1 MTNAYVPADI
11 KTSPLMGAPERI
23 DAIAC
28 EIKDAVRENMI
39 IFLREQFQLSA
50 LDLFGSGPKGLQAR
64 PSIAL
69 STAED
74 LLKTAASLIDFNGR
88 RFCSKADAQ
97 RLSSL
102 ASTYPRELQY
112 LWALLQQNHLGIALL
127 NVGTIMF
134 IQSRKPDVLPTHRIA
149 RHAVITQPGGKQA
162 VRKGDYDQPLINYF
176 VPYPIPEWHDLE
188 HIVSAAVDDRF
199 GNDLRTIQRIPNK
212 YTQLNS
218 ADPNYLIYLAPADMT
233 KFPMDS
239 DYGIFQ
245 RIAPWFYRKTV
256 LRGMNVEEAV
266 HSIQESLI
274 GFLCKNEPAGD
285 FWTSKKIFLPTFSHE
300 YNAQKR
306 AALVW
311 NSCGEVPSKEVSPYV
326 TFLDKEEPGLTAGFL
341 NSDPKVAHS
350 AVRILFAIAEH
361 ETSPPTAR
369 RLLTELAYAR
379 ASLVAAKQS
388 LSEANGLDSSLT
400 TILQQF
406 IDAYDFENVESK
418 GEHPAR
424 LLKMWANWYEQQD
437 ATERQNT
444 TEKVFEKVKAVA
456 FGPQRPPH
464 SPLRKGG
471 MVQSHPLR
479 RWVEGDRSDLA
490 TGGRTLETAS
500 GKAVKALV

>member
-1 MTNAYVPADI
+1 MANAYVPADI

-23 DAIAC
+23 DQIAS
-28 EIKDAVRENMI
+28 EIKDAIRENII
-39 IFLREQFQLSA
+39 IFLRDHFQLSA

-64 PSIAL
+64 PQFSL
-69 STAED
+69 STAEA
-74 LLKTAASLIDFNGR
+74 LLKIAVSLIDFNGR

-97 RLSSL
+97 RLSKL
-102 ASTYPRELQY
+102 ASAYPKQLQY
-112 LWALLQQNHLGIALL
+112 LWDLLQQNHLGIALL

-134 IQSRKPDVLPTHRIA
+134 IQSRNPDVLPTHRIA

-162 VRKGDYDQPLINYF
+162 VREGDYDQPLINYF

-188 HIVSAAVDDRF
+188 HIVAATIDDRF

-218 ADPNYLIYLAPADMT
+218 ADPNYLIYLAPSDMT

-245 RIAPWFYRKTV
+245 RIAPWFYRRTLLK
-256 LRGMNVEEAV
+256 GMNVEEAL
-266 HSIQESLI
+266 HSIQESLV

-285 FWTSKKIFLPTFSHE
+285 FWTSKKIFLPAFTHE

-326 TFLDKEEPGLTAGFL
+326 TFLDKAEPGLTTGFL

-350 AVRILFAIAEH
+350 AIRILFAIAEH

-369 RLLTELAYAR
+369 RLLIELAYAR
-379 ASLVAAKQS
+379 ASLIAAKHS
-388 LSEANGLDSSLT
+388 LSEAKGLDASLVA
-400 TILQQF
+400 ILERF
-406 IDAYDFENVESK
+406 IDAYDFENVAAK
-418 GEHPAR
+418 GEHPEIP
-424 LLKMWANWYEQQD
+424 LKMWADCYDHED
-437 ATERQNT
+437 T
-444 TEKVFEKVKAVA
+444 TESVFEPVKAIA
-456 FGPQRPPH
+456 LSPQH
-464 SPLRKGG
+464 SSHSSLKKERIAQIPLIKKGF
-471 MVQSHPLR
+471 
-479 RWVEGDRSDLA
+479 EGDVSRLA
-490 TGGRTLETAS
+490 TGYRTFKVPS
-500 GKAVKALV
+500 GTIINVA